1 MGFVIALVAIAIN
14 VAFAMY
20 AGGIAE
26 QKGYKKE
33 NWIAVCIIFG
43 IFGYTLIAALP
54 DLELRATLEN
64 IEKKLA
70 KDKNDDYLPR
80 SSSSSSSSN
89 RNSSS
94 SSNRNSSSSSNS
106 NSSSSSNRNSSSNSN
121 SSSSSNSN
129 RNSSNSNC
137 TIKSLSEM
145 TPLADYWTCKY
156 CGLENPKEARYCQH
170 CGGYR

>member
-26 QKGYKKE
+26 QKGYSKG

-43 IFGYTLIAALP
+43 IFGYILIAALP

-70 KDKNDDYLPR
+70 KDKNDNYLPR
-80 SSSSSSSSN
+80 SSNSNSNSNSSSNSSSSSSSN
-89 RNSSS
+89 RN
-94 SSNRNSSSSSNS
+94 RNS
-106 NSSSSSNRNSSSNSN
+106 NSSN
-121 SSSSSNSN
+121 
-129 RNSSNSNC
+129 SNSNC

-156 CGLENPKEARYCQH
+156 CGLDNPKEARYCQH

>member
-1 MGFVIALVAIAIN
+1 MIHTRRLRNMDFAYFLIALVAIAIN

-20 AGGIAE
+20 AGGITE
-26 QKGYKKE
+26 QKGYSKG

-43 IFGYTLIAALP
+43 IIGYILIAALP

-80 SSSSSSSSN
+80 NSSSSN
-89 RNSSS
+89 
-94 SSNRNSSSSSNS
+94 
-106 NSSSSSNRNSSSNSN
+106 
-121 SSSSSNSN
+121 
-129 RNSSNSNC
+129 SNSNC

-145 TPLADYWTCKY
+145 MPLADYWTCKY

>member
-89 RNSSS
+89 
-94 SSNRNSSSSSNS
+94 
-106 NSSSSSNRNSSSNSN
+106 SN

>member
-26 QKGYKKE
+26 QKGYSKG

-43 IFGYTLIAALP
+43 IFGYILIAALP
-54 DLELRATLEN
+54 DLELRAALEN
-64 IEKKLA
+64 IEKKLV
-70 KDKNDDYLPR
+70 KDKNDNYLPR
-80 SSSSSSSSN
+80 SSSSSSSS
-89 RNSSS
+89 SSNS
-94 SSNRNSSSSSNS
+94 SSNR
-106 NSSSSSNRNSSSNSN
+106 
-121 SSSSSNSN
+121 N

-156 CGLENPKEARYCQH
+156 CGLENPKEVRYCQH

>member
-1 MGFVIALVAIAIN
+1 MIHTRRLRNMDFAYFLIVLVAIAIN

-26 QKGYKKE
+26 QKGYSKG

-43 IFGYTLIAALP
+43 IVGYTLIAALP

-70 KDKNDDYLPR
+70 KDKNDNYLP
-80 SSSSSSSSN
+80 
-89 RNSSS
+89 
-94 SSNRNSSSSSNS
+94 
-106 NSSSSSNRNSSSNSN
+106 
-121 SSSSSNSN
+121 
-129 RNSSNSNC
+129 RNSSNSNSNSNS
-137 TIKSLSEM
+137 TMKSLSEM

-156 CGLENPKEARYCQH
+156 CGLDNPKEARYCQH

>member
-1 MGFVIALVAIAIN
+1 MDFAYFLIVLVAIAIDI
-14 VAFAMY
+14 AFAMY

-26 QKGYKKE
+26 QKGYSKG

-43 IFGYTLIAALP
+43 IIGYILIAALP

-70 KDKNDDYLPR
+70 KDKNDNYLPR
-80 SSSSSSSSN
+80 SSSSS
-89 RNSSS
+89 
-94 SSNRNSSSSSNS
+94 SSSSSNS
-106 NSSSSSNRNSSSNSN
+106 NSSSSSNSSSNRN
-121 SSSSSNSN
+121 S
-129 RNSSNSNC
+129 NSSNSNC

>member
-80 SSSSSSSSN
+80 SSSSSSN

-94 SSNRNSSSSSNS
+94 NSSSSSSSSSNS
-106 NSSSSSNRNSSSNSN
+106 NS
-121 SSSSSNSN
+121 
-129 RNSSNSNC
+129 NSSNSNC

-156 CGLENPKEARYCQH
+156 CGLDNPKEARYCQH

>member
-26 QKGYKKE
+26 QKGYSKG

-43 IFGYTLIAALP
+43 IFGYILIAALP

-70 KDKNDDYLPR
+70 KDKNDNYLPR
-80 SSSSSSSSN
+80 
-89 RNSSS
+89 
-94 SSNRNSSSSSNS
+94 SSNS
-106 NSSSSSNRNSSSNSN
+106 NSSSNSSSNRNSNSSN
-121 SSSSSNSN
+121 
-129 RNSSNSNC
+129 SNSNC

-156 CGLENPKEARYCQH
+156 CGLDNPKEARYCQH

>member
-1 MGFVIALVAIAIN
+1 MNFAYFLIVLVAIAIN

-26 QKGYKKE
+26 QKGYSKG

-43 IFGYTLIAALP
+43 IIGYILIAALP
-54 DLELRATLEN
+54 DLELRAALEN

-70 KDKNDDYLPR
+70 KDKNDNYLPR
-80 SSSSSSSSN
+80 SSSSN
-89 RNSSS
+89 RNSS
-94 SSNRNSSSSSNS
+94 NS
-106 NSSSSSNRNSSSNSN
+106 NS
-121 SSSSSNSN
+121 
-129 RNSSNSNC
+129 
-137 TIKSLSEM
+137 TMKSLSEM
-145 TPLADYWTCKY
+145 KPLAPLSDSMDYWTCKS

>member
-26 QKGYKKE
+26 QKGYSKG

-43 IFGYTLIAALP
+43 IIGYILIAALP
-54 DLELRATLEN
+54 DLELRAALEN
-64 IEKKLA
+64 IEKKLV
-70 KDKNDDYLPR
+70 KDKNDNYLPR
-80 SSSSSSSSN
+80 SSSSSSNSNSNSSSN
-89 RNSSS
+89 S
-94 SSNRNSSSSSNS
+94 SSNRNS
-106 NSSSSSNRNSSSNSN
+106 
-121 SSSSSNSN
+121 
-129 RNSSNSNC
+129 NSSNSNC

>member
-26 QKGYKKE
+26 QKGYSKG

-43 IFGYTLIAALP
+43 IIGYILIAALP

-70 KDKNDDYLPR
+70 KDKNDNYLPR

-89 RNSSS
+89 RNSS
-94 SSNRNSSSSSNS
+94 NS
-106 NSSSSSNRNSSSNSN
+106 NS
-121 SSSSSNSN
+121 
-129 RNSSNSNC
+129 
-137 TIKSLSEM
+137 TMKSLSEM
-145 TPLADYWTCKY
+145 KPLAPLSDSMDYWTCKS

>member
-1 MGFVIALVAIAIN
+1 MDFAYFLIALVAIAIN

-20 AGGIAE
+20 AGGITE
-26 QKGYKKE
+26 QKGYSKG

-43 IFGYTLIAALP
+43 IIGYILIAALP

-70 KDKNDDYLPR
+70 KDKNDNYLPR
-80 SSSSSSSSN
+80 SSS
-89 RNSSS
+89 
-94 SSNRNSSSSSNS
+94 
-106 NSSSSSNRNSSSNSN
+106 
-121 SSSSSNSN
+121 
-129 RNSSNSNC
+129 SSNSNC

-170 CGGYR
+170 CGEYR

>member
-26 QKGYKKE
+26 QKGYSKG

-43 IFGYTLIAALP
+43 IIGYILIAALP
-54 DLELRATLEN
+54 DLELRAALEN
-64 IEKKLA
+64 IEKKLV
-70 KDKNDDYLPR
+70 KDKNDNYLPR
-80 SSSSSSSSN
+80 SSSSSSSS
-89 RNSSS
+89 
-94 SSNRNSSSSSNS
+94 SSNS
-106 NSSSSSNRNSSSNSN
+106 NSSSNRNS
-121 SSSSSNSN
+121 
-129 RNSSNSNC
+129 NSSNSNC

>member
-26 QKGYKKE
+26 QKGYSKG

-43 IFGYTLIAALP
+43 IFGYILIAALP

-70 KDKNDDYLPR
+70 KDKNDNYLPR
-80 SSSSSSSSN
+80 SSNSNSSSNSSSSSSSN
-89 RNSSS
+89 RNSN
-94 SSNRNSSSSSNS
+94 SSN
-106 NSSSSSNRNSSSNSN
+106 
-121 SSSSSNSN
+121 
-129 RNSSNSNC
+129 SNSNC

>member
-43 IFGYTLIAALP
+43 IFGYILIAALP

-70 KDKNDDYLPR
+70 KDKNDNYLPR
-80 SSSSSSSSN
+80 SSSSSSSS
-89 RNSSS
+89 
-94 SSNRNSSSSSNS
+94 SSNS
-106 NSSSSSNRNSSSNSN
+106 NSSSNSSSNRNS
-121 SSSSSNSN
+121 
-129 RNSSNSNC
+129 NSSNSNC

>member
-1 MGFVIALVAIAIN
+1 MDFAYFLIVLVAIAIN

-26 QKGYKKE
+26 QKGYSKG

-43 IFGYTLIAALP
+43 IVGYTLIAALP

-70 KDKNDDYLPR
+70 KDKNDNYLP
-80 SSSSSSSSN
+80 
-89 RNSSS
+89 
-94 SSNRNSSSSSNS
+94 
-106 NSSSSSNRNSSSNSN
+106 
-121 SSSSSNSN
+121 
-129 RNSSNSNC
+129 RNSSNSNSNSNS
-137 TIKSLSEM
+137 TMKSLSEM

>member
-1 MGFVIALVAIAIN
+1 MDFAYFLIALVAIAIN

-26 QKGYKKE
+26 QKGYSKG

-43 IFGYTLIAALP
+43 IFGYILIAALP
-54 DLELRATLEN
+54 DLELRAALEN

-80 SSSSSSSSN
+80 N
-89 RNSSS
+89 
-94 SSNRNSSSSSNS
+94 SSNS
-106 NSSSSSNRNSSSNSN
+106 NSNS
-121 SSSSSNSN
+121 
-129 RNSSNSNC
+129 
-137 TIKSLSEM
+137 TMKSLSEM

-156 CGLENPKEARYCQH
+156 CGLDNPKEARYCQH

>member
-80 SSSSSSSSN
+80 SSSSSSSN

-94 SSNRNSSSSSNS
+94 NSSSSSSSNS
-106 NSSSSSNRNSSSNSN
+106 NSNSN
-121 SSSSSNSN
+121 G
-129 RNSSNSNC
+129 NSSNSNC

-156 CGLENPKEARYCQH
+156 CGLDNPKEARYCQH

>member
-1 MGFVIALVAIAIN
+1 MDFAYFLIVLVAIAIN

-26 QKGYKKE
+26 QKGYSKG

-43 IFGYTLIAALP
+43 IIGYTLIAALP

-80 SSSSSSSSN
+80 SSSSSS
-89 RNSSS
+89 
-94 SSNRNSSSSSNS
+94 
-106 NSSSSSNRNSSSNSN
+106 NRNSSSNSN
-121 SSSSSNSN
+121 SSSSSSSSSNSN
-129 RNSSNSNC
+129 RNSNSSNSNC

>member
-1 MGFVIALVAIAIN
+1 MDFAYFLIALVAIAIN

-26 QKGYKKE
+26 QKGYSKG

-43 IFGYTLIAALP
+43 IIGYILIAALP

-70 KDKNDDYLPR
+70 KDKNDNCLPR
-80 SSSSSSSSN
+80 
-89 RNSSS
+89 
-94 SSNRNSSSSSNS
+94 SNS
-106 NSSSSSNRNSSSNSN
+106 NSTMRV
-121 SSSSSNSN
+121 
-129 RNSSNSNC
+129 
-137 TIKSLSEM
+137 LSEM
-145 TPLADYWTCKY
+145 RPLVPLSDSEDYWTCKY
-156 CGLENPKEARYCQH
+156 CGLDNPKEARYCQH

>member
-1 MGFVIALVAIAIN
+1 MDFAYFLIALVAIAIN

-26 QKGYKKE
+26 QKGYSKG

-43 IFGYTLIAALP
+43 IVGYILIAALP
-54 DLELRATLEN
+54 DLELRAALEN

-70 KDKNDDYLPR
+70 KDKNDNYLPR
-80 SSSSSSSSN
+80 SSSSSSN
-89 RNSSS
+89 RNSS
-94 SSNRNSSSSSNS
+94 NS
-106 NSSSSSNRNSSSNSN
+106 NS
-121 SSSSSNSN
+121 
-129 RNSSNSNC
+129 
-137 TIKSLSEM
+137 TMKSLSEM
-145 TPLADYWTCKY
+145 KPLAPLSDSMDYWTCKS

>member
-1 MGFVIALVAIAIN
+1 MDFAYFLIALVAIAIN

-26 QKGYKKE
+26 QKGYSKG

-43 IFGYTLIAALP
+43 IIGYILIAALP

-80 SSSSSSSSN
+80 N
-89 RNSSS
+89 
-94 SSNRNSSSSSNS
+94 SSSSNS
-106 NSSSSSNRNSSSNSN
+106 NSNSN
-121 SSSSSNSN
+121 S
-129 RNSSNSNC
+129 
-137 TIKSLSEM
+137 TMKSLSEM
-145 TPLADYWTCKY
+145 TPLAPLSDSMDDWTCKY
-156 CGLENPKEARYCQH
+156 CGLDNPKEARYCQH

>member
-1 MGFVIALVAIAIN
+1 MDFAYFLIVLVAIAIDI
-14 VAFAMY
+14 AFAMY

-26 QKGYKKE
+26 QKGYSKG

-80 SSSSSSSSN
+80 N
-89 RNSSS
+89 
-94 SSNRNSSSSSNS
+94 SSSSNS
-106 NSSSSSNRNSSSNSN
+106 NSNS
-121 SSSSSNSN
+121 
-129 RNSSNSNC
+129 
-137 TIKSLSEM
+137 TMKSLSEM

>member
-1 MGFVIALVAIAIN
+1 MDFAYFLIVLVAIAIN

-26 QKGYKKE
+26 QKGYSKG

-43 IFGYTLIAALP
+43 IVGYTLIAALP

-70 KDKNDDYLPR
+70 KDKNDNYLP
-80 SSSSSSSSN
+80 
-89 RNSSS
+89 
-94 SSNRNSSSSSNS
+94 
-106 NSSSSSNRNSSSNSN
+106 
-121 SSSSSNSN
+121 
-129 RNSSNSNC
+129 RNSSNSNSNS
-137 TIKSLSEM
+137 TMKSLSEM

-156 CGLENPKEARYCQH
+156 CGLDNPKEARYCQH

>member
-1 MGFVIALVAIAIN
+1 MDFVYFLIVLVAIAIN

-26 QKGYKKE
+26 QKGYSKG

-43 IFGYTLIAALP
+43 IVGYILIAALP

-70 KDKNDDYLPR
+70 KDKNDNCLPR
-80 SSSSSSSSN
+80 
-89 RNSSS
+89 
-94 SSNRNSSSSSNS
+94 SNS
-106 NSSSSSNRNSSSNSN
+106 NSTMRV
-121 SSSSSNSN
+121 
-129 RNSSNSNC
+129 
-137 TIKSLSEM
+137 LSEM
-145 TPLADYWTCKY
+145 RPLAPLSDSMDYWTCKY
-156 CGLENPKEARYCQH
+156 CGLDNPKEARYCQH

>member
-43 IFGYTLIAALP
+43 IFGYILIAALP
-54 DLELRATLEN
+54 DLELRAALEN
-64 IEKKLA
+64 IEKKLV
-70 KDKNDDYLPR
+70 KDKNDNYLPR
-80 SSSSSSSSN
+80 SS
-89 RNSSS
+89 
-94 SSNRNSSSSSNS
+94 
-106 NSSSSSNRNSSSNSN
+106 
-121 SSSSSNSN
+121 
-129 RNSSNSNC
+129 NSSNSNC

>member
-14 VAFAMY
+14 VAFAVY

-43 IFGYTLIAALP
+43 IFGYILIAALP
-54 DLELRATLEN
+54 DLELRAALEK

-70 KDKNDDYLPR
+70 KDKNDNYLPR
-80 SSSSSSSSN
+80 SSSSSSSSSS
-89 RNSSS
+89 NSSSSSTSSSSSNS
-94 SSNRNSSSSSNS
+94 SSNRNS
-106 NSSSSSNRNSSSNSN
+106 
-121 SSSSSNSN
+121 
-129 RNSSNSNC
+129 NSSNSNC

>member
-94 SSNRNSSSSSNS
+94 
-106 NSSSSSNRNSSSNSN
+106 NSN